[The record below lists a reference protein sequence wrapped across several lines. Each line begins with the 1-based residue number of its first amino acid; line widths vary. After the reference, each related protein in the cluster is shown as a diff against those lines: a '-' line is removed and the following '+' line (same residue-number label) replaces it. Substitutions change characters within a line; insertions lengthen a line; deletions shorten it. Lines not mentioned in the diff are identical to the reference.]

1 MFRFKVEMFFI
12 KGATWLLLKLPES
25 KRYRIGD
32 FLGYLSYK
40 LIKKRRLVTHR
51 NISYAFPNKSEQEI
65 EAIALKSYQTMVKT
79 FMMSLWIPDTCR
91 DDNKVKYSNYEIFEE
106 AKSKG
111 KGVVIASL
119 HMGCFEAAQKIALTN
134 NLYDVVKPQKN
145 VLLDKFMNDNR
156 KRTGIN
162 IIYKDSAATRDL
174 IKALKNKDIVCLFS
188 DHYDLGCDV
197 EFFGRKTQASNG
209 VASLSLKYDA
219 PVVLMYNILDD
230 KGINTIYF
238 DKIIEMEKSGSIK
251 DDIVSNTQKIIHE
264 FERLIRNNPEQW
276 MWFHRRW
283 RD

>member
-156 KRTGIN
+156 KRTGLN